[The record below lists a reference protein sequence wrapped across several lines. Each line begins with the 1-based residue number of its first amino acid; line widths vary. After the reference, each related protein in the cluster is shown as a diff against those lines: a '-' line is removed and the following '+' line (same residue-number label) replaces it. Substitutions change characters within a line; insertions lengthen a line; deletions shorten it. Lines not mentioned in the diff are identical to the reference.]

1 MNGIG
6 FQLDACGAE
15 ISDRL
20 SETKPVTHLEVA
32 RQMVGQAMHELRNSV
47 WALRTLPVGGV
58 GLRDALLGLAQ
69 RLKAER
75 KAQIDVSV
83 EGDLS
88 AVPDFVAGN
97 LVLATQEALH
107 NALRHANAQRI
118 IVEAR
123 RSTNPEQIEISI
135 RDDGVGFEPG

>member
-1 MNGIG
+1 
-6 FQLDACGAE
+6 
-15 ISDRL
+15 
-20 SETKPVTHLEVA
+20 
-32 RQMVGQAMHELRNSV
+32 AMHELRNSV

-58 GLRDALLGLAQ
+58 GLRDALLSLAQ

-75 KAQIDVSV
+75 KMPIDVSV

-97 LVLATQEALH
+97 LVLAVQEALH

-135 RDDGVGFEPG
+135 RDDGVGFEPGTEPKMAEGHFGLTGIRERLKGLDGAVTIDSAPQRGTV